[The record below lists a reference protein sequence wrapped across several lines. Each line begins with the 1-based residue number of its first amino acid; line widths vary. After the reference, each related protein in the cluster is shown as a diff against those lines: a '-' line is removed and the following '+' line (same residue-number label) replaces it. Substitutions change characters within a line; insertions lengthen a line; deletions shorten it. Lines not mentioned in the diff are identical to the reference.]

1 MDFKQKFKRNKGIT
15 LIALVVTIIVLLIL
29 AGISISMLTG
39 QNGILKKASEAKSQN
54 RIAQNGELVNLS
66 AIDALSQGE
75 GTITDANLKTA
86 LNNNIGEGK
95 YEITG
100 DATNGW
106 TVTVDGED
114 YRVEATG
121 MVNEN
126 GSNTGSINWNKILED
141 ANKNPESMKHKD
153 QVKSSLIGIGTDGKP
168 VNMDLWNPSKNEG
181 GYWSLSPIRSDYY
194 YKSEPAYNGGI
205 DDDGRI
211 VGKIPQYIYNEEKQ
225 RFMEVTSLAL
235 AFEGCTGL
243 TTAPEIPN
251 GVTNMYSTFSG
262 CTGLTTAPEIPNSVT
277 SMEYTF
283 SRCTG
288 LTTAPEIPNSVIYMN
303 GTFDGCTRLT
313 TAPEIPNSVT
323 SMGYTFSGCTGLTT
337 APEIPNSVTGMSS
350 TFFGCTGL
358 TTAPEIP
365 NSVKNMGCTF
375 YGCTG
380 LTTAPEIPNS
390 VTNMNSTFNGCTRLT
405 TAPEIPNS
413 VTSMNSTFSG
423 CTNLTGEITINANLN
438 SGRYEKCFRYTT
450 KPIQLTG
457 TCSVLLELAATSSNG
472 NVTVK

>member
-39 QNGILKKASEAKSQN
+39 QNGILKKASEAKKQN

-126 GSNTGSINWNKILED
+126 GSNTGSINWDKILED

-168 VNMDLWNPSKNEG
+168 VNMDLWNPSKDND
-181 GYWSLSPIRSDYY
+181 GYWSLESMMSAYHR
-194 YKSEPAYNGGI
+194 EPVYNGGI

-211 VGKIPQYIYNEEKQ
+211 VGKIPQYIYNEEKE
-225 RFMEVTSLAL
+225 RFMEVTSLEY
-235 AFEGCTGL
+235 AFYECTGL

-251 GVTNMYSTFSG
+251 SVTDMKEAFYG

-277 SMEYTF
+277 DM
-283 SRCTG
+283 
-288 LTTAPEIPNSVIYMN
+288 I
-303 GTFDGCTRLT
+303 
-313 TAPEIPNSVT
+313 
-323 SMGYTFSGCTGLTT
+323 YTFSGCTGLTT
-337 APEIPNSVTGMSS
+337 APEIPNSVTNMWY
-350 TFFGCTGL
+350 TF
-358 TTAPEIP
+358 
-365 NSVKNMGCTF
+365 N
-375 YGCTG
+375 GCTG

-390 VTNMNSTFNGCTRLT
+390 VTDIGYTFNGCTGLT

-413 VTSMNSTFSG
+413 VTSMIGTFSG

-438 SGRYEKCFRYTT
+438 GSYGWAYEGCFKDTT

-457 TCSVLLELAATSSNG
+457 TCPILLKLAATSSNG